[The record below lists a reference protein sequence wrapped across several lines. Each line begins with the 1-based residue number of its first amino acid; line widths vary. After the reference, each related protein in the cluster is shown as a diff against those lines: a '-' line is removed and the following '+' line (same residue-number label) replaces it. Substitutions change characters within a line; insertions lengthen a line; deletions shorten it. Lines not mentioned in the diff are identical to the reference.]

1 MTSVFESQMVYF
13 GDGVYR
19 TQHDSALV
27 IFFCL
32 AARRVNLPPTAIAS
46 PERQE
51 LSLPLTAALIDG
63 SRGYPAPCRGSGP
76 MNHEM

>member
-1 MTSVFESQMVYF
+1 MTSVFESQMVYL

-19 TQHDSALV
+19 TQRDSVLV

-32 AARRVNLPPTAIAS
+32 AAGRVNLPPTAIAS

-51 LSLPLTAALIDG
+51 LSLPLTVALIDG
-63 SRGYPAPCRGSGP
+63 SRGYPAPGRGSGP

>member
-13 GDGVYR
+13 RGGVYR
-19 TQHDSALV
+19 TQHNSVHV

-32 AARRVNLPPTAIAS
+32 AAGRVNLPPTAIAS

-63 SRGYPAPCRGSGP
+63 SRGYPASCRGFCP
-76 MNHEM
+76 TNHEM